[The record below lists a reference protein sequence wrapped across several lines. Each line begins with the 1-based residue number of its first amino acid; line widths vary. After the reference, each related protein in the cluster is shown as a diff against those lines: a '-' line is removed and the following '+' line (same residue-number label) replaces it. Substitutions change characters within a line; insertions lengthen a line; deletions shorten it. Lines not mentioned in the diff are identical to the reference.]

1 MTEFTIEEKS
11 FIQSIISKNK
21 MSRVALIRKL
31 IKMKK
36 AFDKDIELMIGRM
49 VKKLSAMTD
58 KQYMTFNFDMEGS
71 ETLE

>member
-11 FIQSIISKNK
+11 FVSSIISKNK

-36 AFDKDIELMIGRM
+36 AFDKDIECMI
-49 VKKLSAMTD
+49 VQIIKKVNAMTD
-58 KQYMTFNFDMEGS
+58 KECV
-71 ETLE
+71 

>member
-1 MTEFTIEEKS
+1 MSVFTIEEKS
-11 FIQSIISKNK
+11 FIQSIISKNR

-36 AFDKDIELMIGRM
+36 AFDKDIELMIGQI

-58 KQYMTFNFDMEGS
+58 KEYMTFNFDMEGS
-71 ETLE
+71 EELE